1 MKIAHYDTVINYN
14 GQLWLHE
21 IFVIPFL
28 FNCIFVTKY
37 GFSQPS
43 TNSTVEGGQEVKLIS
58 PVMQQISDKGTYLVA
73 IKSGQ
78 SSISTGLNIE
88 ILFLNKTSPNLSA
101 PPPNAE
107 SNLSS
112 TEYNKSSGMVI
123 PSVIE
128 RTLPVKSYDII
139 INSSDGQEIWKK
151 VNQVPQGGRGPQ
163 TIMMDN
169 YDIGNITI
177 GITNI
182 VPDPTVVDILN
193 QNANNTN
200 DFAALNQTESELP
213 TDSVKFQT
221 AIVVI

>member
-1 MKIAHYDTVINYN
+1 MLPNM
-14 GQLWLHE
+14 
-21 IFVIPFL
+21 
-28 FNCIFVTKY
+28 

-43 TNSTVEGGQEVKLIS
+43 ANSTVEGGQEVKLIT
-58 PVMQQISDKGTYLVA
+58 PVMQKISDKGTYLVT

-88 ILFLNKTSPNLSA
+88 ILFLNKTSPYLSA

-112 TEYNKSSGMVI
+112 TESNKSSGMVI

-128 RTLPVKSYDII
+128 RTLPVKSYDIM
-139 INSSDGQEIWKK
+139 INSSDGKEIWKK
-151 VNQVPQGGRGPQ
+151 ANQFPQGGRGPQ
-163 TIMMDN
+163 SIVMDN

-182 VPDPTVVDILN
+182 VPDPSVVDILN
-193 QNANNTN
+193 QNANITN
-200 DFAALNQTESELP
+200 EFAALNQTESKLP

-221 AIVVI
+221 AILVI

>member
-1 MKIAHYDTVINYN
+1 M
-14 GQLWLHE
+14 
-21 IFVIPFL
+21 
-28 FNCIFVTKY
+28 

-43 TNSTVEGGQEVKLIS
+43 ANSTVEGGQEVKLIT
-58 PVMQQISDKGTYLVA
+58 PVMQKISDKGTYLA
-73 IKSGQ
+73 TIKSGQ

-88 ILFLNKTSPNLSA
+88 ILFLNKTSPYLSA

-112 TEYNKSSGMVI
+112 TESNKSSGMVI

-139 INSSDGQEIWKK
+139 INSSDGKEIWKK
-151 VNQVPQGGRGPQ
+151 ANQIPQGGRGPQ
-163 TIMMDN
+163 TIVMDN

-182 VPDPTVVDILN
+182 VPDPSVMDILN
-193 QNANNTN
+193 QNANITN
-200 DFAALNQTESELP
+200 EFAALNQTESKLP

-221 AIVVI
+221 AILVI